1 MTLYGYIRTSRKP
14 VGDVPGN
21 HPESQ
26 LLAILDAGVD
36 EEHVYRDVGVSGAI
50 ATASRQGW
58 HALDRRLANGDTL
71 VVTSIDRIG
80 RNRLNIMSSIRD
92 LVGRGVRIRSLS
104 SAESS
109 WAVYLD
115 ADPGSPEALLADVLA
130 SFCSW
135 NAEQE
140 LRRIRERTVAG
151 LDRARAAGKK
161 LGAPRVLTDEQVD
174 AMWELR
180 QQGKS
185 KRELASMF
193 HVGRATVDR
202 YLANRE

>member
-14 VGDVPGN
+14 VDDVPGN

-26 LLAILDAGVD
+26 LLAILNAGVD
-36 EEHVYRDVGVSGAI
+36 EEHVYRDVGVSGT
-50 ATASRQGW
+50 TASRQGW

-71 VVTSIDRIG
+71 VVASIDRIG

-161 LGAPRVLTDEQVD
+161 LGAPRVLTEEQVD

-180 QQGKS
+180 QGRS
-185 KRELASMF
+185 KRELAGVF